1 MCLSYEQPHQ
11 KSAHDDHHNEDDDHH
26 NDQEPLDVHWAAG
39 ELGQLAQKTWEAA
52 AEPAAAAA
60 TGRAAAARTA
70 AAAVGTAA
78 TAGAAVAV
86 RQGAAV
92 TAGAAGAAAEEI
104 WTQAMV
110 VLWKGDIRGQ
120 RVISWSGG
128 TGSVD
133 SGVDPSTQL
142 RKVYSCIKIFIP
154 NLSFWLKSKFGVRG
168 FLENGWIHPSFKIL
182 YK

>member
-78 TAGAAVAV
+78 AAGAAVAV

-120 RVISWSGG
+120 GDFLARRHWQCRQWGG
-128 TGSVD
+128 
-133 SGVDPSTQL
+133 
-142 RKVYSCIKIFIP
+142 
-154 NLSFWLKSKFGVRG
+154 SFHSIDKSLFMYQDIYTKS
-168 FLENGWIHPSFKIL
+168 FLL
-182 YK
+182 AQV